1 MVYEITSPA
10 CSWQVTSVLAIKTMW
25 SNIIGQEKV
34 KVRIKSLYYAGKL
47 SHAYL
52 FYGNE
57 GVGKDAAAIE
67 LAKLL
72 NCSDIQNGNEACNTC
87 ENCRKISAFHSEYF
101 HLVCALPS
109 GRGEDTDSD
118 PIEKLAASDF
128 DEYLEQLKLKSENPY
143 HIITLTN
150 ANNIRINS
158 IRGLVSKIYLSVPA
172 GCVKVFLITE
182 AEKMKQEAANALLK
196 VLEEPPAKSML
207 ILTTSKINALP
218 QTIVGRCQKIHFEP
232 LDYMQ
237 VTAKLSETTSFPE
250 KDIELAARLSQ
261 GSYSRAL
268 QLLYIGVNELRDSV
282 IEFLVSLLKNDFAE
296 TVLIAR
302 NISAKN
308 DRVRVKYFLNLL
320 NTWFSDLM
328 QLKYETGKNTA
339 NYDLI
344 DRLAKLSANYP
355 DTDIYSIITELE
367 EAQKMITQNIQL
379 TLILVNLAFRLKS
392 LIH

>member
-1 MVYEITSPA
+1 MGKHTIASL
-10 CSWQVTSVLAIKTMW
+10 SRNIIMW

-34 KVRIKSLYYAGKL
+34 KENIKSLYNAGKL

-72 NCSDIQNGNEACNTC
+72 NCTNIQNGSEACDKC
-87 ENCRKISAFHSEYF
+87 DNCRKISSFHSEYF
-101 HLVCALPS
+101 NLVCALPS

-128 DEYLEQLKLKSENPY
+128 DEYMEQLKLKSENPY
-143 HIITLTN
+143 HIITLSN

-158 IRGLVSKIYLSVPA
+158 IREIVSKIYLSAPA
-172 GCVKVFLITE
+172 GHVKVFLITE

-218 QTIVGRCQKIHFEP
+218 QTIAGRCQKIHFEP

-237 VTAKLSETTSFPE
+237 VTTKLSETTTFAK
-250 KDIELAARLSQ
+250 KDIELASRISA

-268 QLLYIGVNELRDSV
+268 QLLNIGVNELRDSAL
-282 IEFLVSLLKNDFAE
+282 EFLVSLLKNEFADAI
-296 TVLIAR
+296 LIAR
-302 NISAKN
+302 NVSAKN
-308 DRVRVKYFLNLL
+308 DREKVKYFLYVL
-320 NTWFSDLM
+320 NTWFSDLL
-328 QLKYETGKNTA
+328 QVKFNTDKNTA
-339 NYDLI
+339 NLDII
-344 DRLAKLSANYP
+344 DRLQKLSVNYP
-355 DTDIYSIITELE
+355 NTDIYNIITELE
-367 EAQKMITQNIQL
+367 EAHRLITQNVQL

-392 LIH
+392 FIQ